1 MATMEQILPTRQR
14 TIVSRVDRVDYAV
27 VRIRLFANLG
37 APVYSVVATPNRP
50 VAPYICDLIHPEGP
64 DVVGH
69 INIHQFQPGGAVVD
83 AAALEQFQQQWA
95 TYQKLVDADELSH
108 KAVGTLLR
116 EILNTTFAAPFSFLD
131 IACGDASEMRVLAS
145 TKTRHYHGV
154 DLSEPA
160 LELAANNLKDMPFEV
175 ELDHRDFVEAVTRR
189 PEPADVS
196 WCSLSIHHLDT
207 AAKLRLMRALKDSTS
222 TFLML
227 YEPTRNEGE
236 TRDQYLQ
243 RFRGINQ
250 PRWTMLTPKEWAQI
264 DHHVTTS
271 DFPETQQEWLDLGRQ
286 AGFASARQLFEDPTG
301 FYRVFRFDL

>member
-1 MATMEQILPTRQR
+1 M
-14 TIVSRVDRVDYAV
+14 V
-27 VRIRLFANLG
+27 N
-37 APVYSVVATPNRP
+37 
-50 VAPYICDLIHPEGP
+50 IH
-64 DVVGH
+64 
-69 INIHQFQPGGAVVD
+69 IHQFQPGGSVVD

-108 KAVGTLLR
+108 EAVGALLR
-116 EILNTTFAAPFSFLD
+116 DSLNQTFSAPFSFLD
-131 IACGDASEMRVLAS
+131 IACGDASQMRALAA
-145 TKTRHYHGV
+145 TNTRHYHGV

-160 LELAANNLKDMPFEV
+160 LELAAGNLKDMPFEV

-207 AAKLRLMRALKDSTS
+207 AGKLRLMQALKDSTS
-222 TFLML
+222 TFLMF
-227 YEPTRNEGE
+227 YEPTRKDGE

-243 RFRGINQ
+243 RFRAVNR
-250 PRWTMLTPKEWAQI
+250 PRWTMLNPDEWAQI

-271 DFPETQQEWLDLGRQ
+271 DLPETQEVWLDLGRQ

-301 FYRVFRFDL
+301 FYRVFRYDL